1 MIKYN
6 STTINDIIFK
16 KSHIKP
22 DNNFLNII
30 NKLKE
35 EIKTIKFEYNN
46 DNKNNDNKNNET
58 KNYNFNNGNT
68 LKSFENLRNYKSK
81 IINEKSL
88 FTNIRNLLNKITE
101 KTYEKLLV
109 DLINNIQLIYDNND
123 EQKDEITLF
132 IFKFFTKNQF
142 ISTIYANIYNIL
154 CNKYNDF
161 NNILISNLSY
171 FDDILYNILNNNEP
185 DNDIIINEYKSYF
198 MFYSNCFNLDLIE
211 GKTIIKILLSFQL
224 KMIILIEKE
233 SKKKECEIINE
244 LVGLFV
250 KNSKNTFQ
258 SKYKIIFNGEC
269 ECYCLEN
276 ENNNILFKNIY
287 KISNFKLYDFKSLT
301 NKIIFKNKDIV
312 ELFND

>member
-16 KSHIKP
+16 KSNIKP
-22 DNNFLNII
+22 EDNFIDII

-35 EIKTIKFEYNN
+35 EIKSIKFEYNS
-46 DNKNNDNKNNET
+46 DNKNNET
-58 KNYNFNNGNT
+58 KNYNCNNSNNS
-68 LKSFENLRNYKSK
+68 KSFENLRNYKSK

-101 KTYEKLLV
+101 KTYEKLLI

-123 EQKDEITLF
+123 KQKDEITLF

-161 NNILISNLSY
+161 NTILTSNLSY
-171 FDDILYNILNNNEP
+171 FNDILYNILNNIEL
-185 DNDIIINEYKSYF
+185 DNDVVINEYKSYI

-211 GKTIIKILLSFQL
+211 SKTIIKILLSFQL
-224 KMIILIEKE
+224 KMIILINKE

-244 LVGLFV
+244 LVCLFV

-258 SKYKIIFNGEC
+258 SKYKIVFNDEC
-269 ECYCLEN
+269 ECYCS

>member
-16 KSHIKP
+16 KSNIKP
-22 DNNFLNII
+22 DNNFINII
-30 NKLKE
+30 NNLKE

-46 DNKNNDNKNNET
+46 DNKINET
-58 KNYNFNNGNT
+58 KNYNFNNGNN

-88 FTNIRNLLNKITE
+88 FTIIRNLLNKITE

-109 DLINNIQLIYDNND
+109 DLIDNIQLIYDNND

-171 FDDILYNILNNNEP
+171 SDDILYNILNNNEL

-211 GKTIIKILLSFQL
+211 AKTIIKILLSFQL

-244 LVGLFV
+244 LVCLFI
-250 KNSKNTFQ
+250 KNSKKTFQ
-258 SKYKIIFNGEC
+258 SKYKIIFNDEC
-269 ECYCLEN
+269 ESYCSEN

-287 KISNFKLYDFKSLT
+287 KISNFKVYDFKSLT